1 MRRIVALAGRMD
13 AIAPATLQV
22 SLVDSVLVAP
32 LVDFVVVKTAVA
44 LSLGVVVSIVTV
56 TMQSSVRTAP
66 NNEDSRAP

>member
-22 SLVDSVLVAP
+22 SLVDWVLVAP

-56 TMQSSVRTAP
+56 TMQWSVRTAP